1 MAIKLPWRFG
11 VLILGH
17 TVSIVALRICGQ
29 ALFMALTINFTIIR
43 PDPCGFLVMRGH
55 QLVEQDRLALMLRD
69 FASTMLT
76 DFPIQAILDHLVE
89 RIVEALPVTAVGIT
103 LISPGKA
110 PLYVAASDEAALRF
124 EKLQTELEQG
134 PCQLAYSS
142 GEAVSSADLRAE
154 HRFPKFV
161 EAALPAGLAAA
172 FTFPLRH
179 GDGRLGAL
187 DLYRDSPGI
196 LSEEDMEAA
205 QTLADVA
212 AAYIL
217 NAQARDDAQAT
228 SDRFQDSALHDA
240 LTGLP
245 NRLLLHQRLAHA
257 ARRAERSHSYA
268 AVLFADLDR
277 FKQIND
283 TYGHQVGDDLLV
295 AVGRRL
301 SRLVRPGDTLARV
314 SGDEFVFLCEDLVRP
329 EDVESLATRINDAL
343 AIPFELSNVVLSA
356 TASVGMAYAGP
367 GEAVT
372 NQLVVDADIAMYQ
385 AKRNGGAGH
394 QIIDVRAAKKAAA
407 SSSLEQ
413 DLHAAFAT
421 EKLAIAV
428 QPIVRPWD
436 GEVVGVEALLR
447 WMHAQRGPIPTT
459 DMIGL
464 AEANGLI
471 NQIGA
476 WVLETSCIAH
486 NDWRR
491 EYQATPLALSVN
503 VSARQLMG
511 PRLPQTVG
519 AILEKTDTDP
529 STVILE
535 LTEGIFIHDSAR
547 ALSVLTDLKSLGV
560 QLALDDFGTGYS
572 SLSYLRDFPVDI
584 LKIDQKFVADS
595 ATDAAGASLVSAITG
610 LAHDLG
616 LSVIA
621 EGVESQ
627 AQADAVCEL
636 GCDLAQGYFYARPMP
651 PLAFQ
656 ALVEGSASGPLLLT
670 GAVTDAVSGL
680 A

>member
-1 MAIKLPWRFG
+1 
-11 VLILGH
+11 
-17 TVSIVALRICGQ
+17 
-29 ALFMALTINFTIIR
+29 
-43 PDPCGFLVMRGH
+43 
-55 QLVEQDRLALMLRD
+55 LVEQDRLALMLRD

-124 EKLQTELEQG
+124 EKLQTDLEQG

-142 GEAVSSADLRAE
+142 GEAVSSPDLRVE
-154 HRFPKFV
+154 HRFPRFV
-161 EAALPAGLAAA
+161 QAAVPAGLAAA

-187 DLYRDSPGI
+187 DLYRDTPGV
-196 LSEEDMEAA
+196 LTEEDMEAA

-314 SGDEFVFLCEDLVRP
+314 SGDEFVFLCEDLVRA
-329 EDVESLATRINDAL
+329 EDVESLAMRINDAL
-343 AIPFELSNVVLSA
+343 SIPFELSNVVLSA

-394 QIIDVRAAKKAAA
+394 QIIDVRGAKKAAA

-413 DLHAAFAT
+413 DLHSAFAT
-421 EKLAIAV
+421 GQLTVAF

-447 WMHAQRGPIPTT
+447 WMHAQRGPVSTT
-459 DMIGL
+459 DMVGL

-476 WVLETSCIAH
+476 WVLESSCVAH
-486 NDWRR
+486 NGWRR
-491 EYQATPLALSVN
+491 EYQAAPLALSVN

-511 PRLPQTVG
+511 PRLPHTVA

-529 STVILE
+529 SSVILE
-535 LTEGIFIHDSAR
+535 LTEGIFIRDSAR

-636 GCDLAQGYFYARPMP
+636 GCDLAQGFFYARPMP
-651 PLAFQ
+651 ALALE
-656 ALVEGSASGPLLLT
+656 ALLLGSSAGPLHLSGT
-670 GAVTDAVSGL
+670 ATEGAH
-680 A
+680 

>member
-1 MAIKLPWRFG
+1 
-11 VLILGH
+11 
-17 TVSIVALRICGQ
+17 
-29 ALFMALTINFTIIR
+29 
-43 PDPCGFLVMRGH
+43 
-55 QLVEQDRLALMLRD
+55 MLRD

-110 PLYVAASDEAALRF
+110 PLYVAASDDAALRF
-124 EKLQTELEQG
+124 EKLQTELEVG
-134 PCQLAYSS
+134 PCQLAFAS
-142 GEAVSSADLRAE
+142 GEAVSSPDLRLE
-154 HRFPKFV
+154 QRFPTFV
-161 EAALPAGLAAA
+161 SAALPAGLAAA

-187 DLYRDSPGI
+187 DLYRDTPGA
-196 LSEEDMEAA
+196 LSQEDMDAA

-217 NAQARDDAQAT
+217 NAQARDDAQET

-257 ARRAERSHSYA
+257 ARRAERSHTYA

-301 SRLVRPGDTLARV
+301 SGLVRPGDTLARV
-314 SGDEFVFLCEDLVRP
+314 SGDEFVFLCEDLVRA
-329 EDVESLATRINDAL
+329 EDIECLAARINEAL
-343 AIPFELSNVVLSA
+343 AAPFELSDVVLTA

-394 QIIDVRAAKKAAA
+394 QIIDVRAAKRAAA

-413 DLHAAFAT
+413 DLHSAFAA
-421 EKLAIAV
+421 EKLTVAF
-428 QPIVRPWD
+428 QPIVRPGD

-459 DMIGL
+459 DMIAL

-471 NQIGA
+471 TQIGA
-476 WVLETSCIAH
+476 WVLEMSCIAH
-486 NDWRR
+486 NNWRIA
-491 EYQATPLALSVN
+491 YPMTPLALSVN

-511 PRLPQTVG
+511 PQLAPTVD
-519 AILEKTDTDP
+519 AILEKTGTDP
-529 STVILE
+529 STIILE
-535 LTEGIFIHDSAR
+535 LTEGIFIRDSAR
-547 ALSVLTDLKSLGV
+547 ALSVLADLKSLGV
-560 QLALDDFGTGYS
+560 KLALDDFGTGYS

-595 ATDAAGASLVSAITG
+595 VADAAGAALVAAITG
-610 LAHDLG
+610 LAHELG
-616 LSVIA
+616 LTVIA
-621 EGVESQ
+621 EGVETQ
-627 AQADAVCEL
+627 AHADAVCEF
-636 GCDLAQGYFYARPMP
+636 GCDLAQGFFYARPMP
-651 PLAFQ
+651 REAFQ
-656 ALVEGSASGPLLLT
+656 SLLKGTTIEPLRLVGRVSTSGH
-670 GAVTDAVSGL
+670 
-680 A
+680 